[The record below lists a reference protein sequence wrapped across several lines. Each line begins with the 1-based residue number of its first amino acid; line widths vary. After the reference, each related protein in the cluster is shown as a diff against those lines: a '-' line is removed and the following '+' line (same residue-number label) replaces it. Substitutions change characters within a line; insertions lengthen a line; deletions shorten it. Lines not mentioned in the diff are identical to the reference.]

1 MSNPKK
7 PMDDRLKDYIQ
18 VNERI
23 QKFWELYPNGRIHNE
38 IVSWQDGILIMRTTV
53 WKDKNDA
60 FPSAVGH
67 AYEKDGS
74 SYINASSILE
84 NCETSSAGR
93 ATAMLGL
100 EIKRSVASKEEVANA
115 IHQQEQAQQEPDRT
129 NDPAIKSKWALLAGN
144 LDGYTEG
151 IKKLRDKGMTFA
163 QIDEYLAI
171 KIKER
176 KEKTEAAEESKNE

>member
-1 MSNPKK
+1 MSNQK
-7 PMDDRLKDYIQ
+7 PNKMDDRLKDYIQ

-67 AYEKDGS
+67 AYEKEGS

-100 EIKRSVASKEEVANA
+100 EIKRNVASREEVANA
-115 IHQQEQAQQEPDRT
+115 IHQQEQAQQEPDRL
-129 NDPAIKSKWALLAGN
+129 NDPAIRAKWQMLAGN
-144 LDGYTEG
+144 MDEYEANM
-151 IKKLRDKGMTFA
+151 KKLRAKGMTWV
-163 QIDEYLAI
+163 QIEAVLTDKL
-171 KIKER
+171 KK
-176 KEKTEAAEESKNE
+176 KTEEQTNE